1 MANQAYQQ
9 SDDHLGGIVPEAT
22 ITQTER
28 RWFYVMASMLGI
40 MMAVIV
46 LTGLTQMLHPLSN
59 VETIDAKTLHLKGE
73 FVENNLGVMNNS
85 DGSVTVR
92 MVAQQYMF
100 VPQCVKVP
108 VETPI
113 HFRLTSAD
121 VTHGFFVGETNT
133 NAMVVP
139 GFVSDVSAT
148 FHRMGALK
156 MPCDEFCG
164 FGHHGMAASVEVV
177 PKAEYASMS
186 PDDRGMC
193 GPQ

>member
-1 MANQAYQQ
+1 MADPISN
-9 SDDHLGGIVPEAT
+9 DHLDGLVPEET
-22 ITQTER
+22 ITRTER

-40 MMAVIV
+40 MLAIIV
-46 LTGLTQMLHPLSN
+46 LTGLTQMLHPLSD
-59 VETIDAKTLHLKGE
+59 VETVDAKTLHLKGE
-73 FVENNLGVMNNS
+73 FVENDLGVANNP

-108 VETPI
+108 IGTPV

-139 GFVSDVSAT
+139 GFVTNVTAT
-148 FHRMGALK
+148 FHQAEALK
-156 MPCDEFCG
+156 MPCDEYCG
-164 FGHHGMAASVEVV
+164 FGHHGMAARVEVV
-177 PKAEYASMS
+177 PKAEYQSQPS
-186 PDDRGMC
+186 DGRSIC
-193 GPQ
+193 GAQ

>member
-1 MANQAYQQ
+1 MLANPVP
-9 SDDHLGGIVPEAT
+9 DDHLEGFVPEAA

-40 MMAVIV
+40 MLAIIV
-46 LTGLTQMLHPLSN
+46 LTGLTQMLHPLSD
-59 VETIDAKTLHLKGE
+59 VETVDAKTIHLKGE
-73 FVENNLGVMNNS
+73 FVENDLGVANNP

-108 VETPI
+108 MDTPV

-139 GFVSDVSAT
+139 GFVTNVTAT
-148 FHRMGALK
+148 FHQPESLK
-156 MPCDEFCG
+156 MPCDEYCG
-164 FGHHGMAASVEVV
+164 YGHHGMAARVEVL
-177 PKAEYASMS
+177 PKTDYQLLSS
-186 PDDRGMC
+186 DGRRIC
-193 GPQ
+193 GAQ